1 MGKYA
6 AKPNSGTLE
15 SATTD
20 PGSSPL
26 GSSYGSPTVR
36 RRRLGTQLRQ
46 YRKVRGIT
54 VDDVAKEFDV
64 TASTI
69 YRMELGR
76 VKVKARDIEL
86 FSRLYGFED
95 DPQLVRELTSLA
107 RDGSKRGWWA
117 KYSDTIAPPYATYIG
132 LEEDAIK
139 LSVYDGLII
148 NGLLQ
153 TNDYARASFDFV
165 DGDSK
170 EHMEKRIELRME
182 RQERISKR
190 ELQIWNVID
199 EAAIRRVV
207 GGANVMRQQLEKL
220 VELADYP
227 NVRIQVLPFAGGAYP
242 GMLGSF
248 TLMEFGA
255 GEDPEE
261 PDPEPDPTYRH
272 PDVVYIEGH
281 TGDVYEEEH
290 TDRFKAVFENLRVAA
305 LSPTLSLEMIKS
317 EIERLRGLTARA
329 HILIFDGRTRPL
341 WWARPSLGN

>member
-1 MGKYA
+1 MGQYA
-6 AKPNSGTLE
+6 AKPKIGTPDNAE
-15 SATTD
+15 S
-20 PGSSPL
+20 GSSTL
-26 GSSYGSPTVR
+26 GSNHGSPTVR
-36 RRRLGTQLRQ
+36 RRRLGTQLRH

-54 VDDVAKEFDV
+54 VDEVANEFDV

-76 VKVKARDIEL
+76 VKVRARDIAL
-86 FSRLYGFED
+86 FARLYGFDD
-95 DPQLVRELTSLA
+95 DPQLMKELSSLA

-117 KYSDTIAPPYATYIG
+117 KYADTIAPPYATYIG
-132 LEEDAIK
+132 LEEDAIR

-165 DGDSK
+165 DVDSK
-170 EHMEKRIELRME
+170 QHMERRIQLRME

-207 GGANVMRQQLEKL
+207 GGATVMREQLVKL
-220 VELADYP
+220 VELAELP

-248 TLMEFGA
+248 THMEFGD
-255 GEDPEE
+255 GEDPED

-290 TDRFKAVFENLRVAA
+290 TDRFKAVFENLQAAA
-305 LSPTLSLEMIKS
+305 LSPTMSLEMIRS
-317 EIERLRGLTARA
+317 EIDRLK
-329 HILIFDGRTRPL
+329 
-341 WWARPSLGN
+341 S

>member
-6 AKPNSGTLE
+6 PKPKPGPASGAVSE
-15 SATTD
+15 S
-20 PGSSPL
+20 GSSTL
-26 GSSYGSPTVR
+26 GSNSGSPTVR
-36 RRRLGTQLRQ
+36 RRRLGTQLRH

-54 VDDVAKEFDV
+54 VDEVAGEFDV

-76 VKVKARDIEL
+76 VKVKARDIDL
-86 FSRLYGFED
+86 FAKLYGFD
-95 DPQLVRELTSLA
+95 DDQELVKELSSLA

-117 KYSDTIAPPYATYIG
+117 KYAETIAPPYATYIG

-139 LSVYDGLII
+139 LSIYDGLII

-153 TNDYARASFDFV
+153 TIDYARASFDFIDV
-165 DGDSK
+165 DSK

-207 GGANVMRQQLEKL
+207 GGAKVMREQLGKL
-220 VELADYP
+220 LELAELP

-248 TLMEFGA
+248 THMEFGD

-281 TGDVYEEEH
+281 TGDVYEEEN

-305 LSPTLSLEMIKS
+305 LSPTMSLELIRN
-317 EIERLRGLTARA
+317 EIDRLG
-329 HILIFDGRTRPL
+329 
-341 WWARPSLGN
+341 